1 MFLFIFKLN
10 IFVLFYGTARKLLI
24 NLPHLQKKK
33 IFAQKVLVKCVTN
46 PKNCF
51 FVFFNGENN
60 SFNAVNKLAL
70 KDK

>member
-33 IFAQKVLVKCVTN
+33 FLHRKYWLNVLLILKIV
-46 PKNCF
+46 F
-51 FVFFNGENN
+51 SFFFNGENN